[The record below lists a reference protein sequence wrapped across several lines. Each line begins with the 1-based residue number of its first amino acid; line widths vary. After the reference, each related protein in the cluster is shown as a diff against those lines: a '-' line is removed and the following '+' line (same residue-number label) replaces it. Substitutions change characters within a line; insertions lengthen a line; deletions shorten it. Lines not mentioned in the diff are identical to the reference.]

1 MNWIYLTKSLRGAG
15 LSVEYLVEFATLSQ
29 LRGEQP
35 VEEAQKQVLFD
46 QLEELDKKLL
56 EMQQVKE
63 LLTYKIDTYSFF

>member
-1 MNWIYLTKSLRGAG
+1 M
-15 LSVEYLVEFATLSQ
+15 EYLVEFATLSQ